1 MSKAQNFSTR
11 TGKTILEEAE
21 DEQSR
26 SLPPLLR
33 RNSTEVVTALT
44 KDDQALLDDML
55 EADSEKEKVPQTT
68 TKTVREEFENVQQGL
83 LAVFYQNEH
92 HTKII
97 MEKLADAIS
106 TLETSVKKID
116 EVLQFL
122 K

>member
-1 MSKAQNFSTR
+1 MEEEDNFLNVN
-11 TGKTILEEAE
+11 TIFDEKEEN
-21 DEQSR
+21 EQSR
-26 SLPPLLR
+26 SLPPLFR
-33 RNSTEVVTALT
+33 RNSTAVATALT
-44 KDDQALLDDML
+44 KDDQTLLDDML
-55 EADSEKEKVPQTT
+55 ESDSEKEKVPQTT

-83 LAVFYQNEH
+83 LAIFYQNEH

-106 TLETSVKKID
+106 TLETRVKKID